1 MNHKSSVF
9 NFLNLDP
16 FPLGSQTSSVIQGFF
31 LNLSMV
37 LGRLEALAI
46 YCFTLASP
54 MSLSRM
60 YGISPGS
67 HGTSHVSCSSF
78 LTSNIWFVNCEK
90 KKFSALSVFY
100 STKTLSY
107 IEALHVLSELSK
119 LLELSELIEHPDDFS
134 SIKKHLLLWAL
145 RPGDPLCK
153 SWLHCHIVTP

>member
-54 MSLSRM
+54 MSSSRM

-78 LTSNIWFVNCEK
+78 LTRDRKSTRLNSSHLGISYAVFCLK
-90 KKFSALSVFY
+90 K
-100 STKTLSY
+100 
-107 IEALHVLSELSK
+107 
-119 LLELSELIEHPDDFS
+119 
-134 SIKKHLLLWAL
+134 
-145 RPGDPLCK
+145 
-153 SWLHCHIVTP
+153 